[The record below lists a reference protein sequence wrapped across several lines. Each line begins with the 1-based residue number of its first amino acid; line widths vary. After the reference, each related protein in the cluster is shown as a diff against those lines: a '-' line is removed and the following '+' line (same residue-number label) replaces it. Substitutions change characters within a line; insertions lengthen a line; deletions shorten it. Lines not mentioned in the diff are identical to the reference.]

1 MVDYFSSQMSAA
13 GCHSCSPLVQVYL
26 SAVGAARA
34 GHHSVCNYPLH
45 HLTHCR
51 QQQLTVVPEAHLV
64 AAAAAEIA
72 AAAGFAAAVGL
83 AAAVA

>member
-34 GHHSVCNYPLH
+34 GHHSVCDYPQHL
-45 HLTHCR
+45 LTHWG
-51 QQQLTVVPEAHLV
+51 QEQLTVVPEAHLV
-64 AAAAAEIA
+64 A